1 MISSYNIYSM
11 DIQALLYHFDRRMT
25 QLLRDEQKRHIMDA
39 EPSWIIDKIEQ
50 DIMPHIEYIN
60 NWEPSDEELG
70 GEPPVT
76 LAEMHEAARQQKQ
89 EAWQ

>member
-1 MISSYNIYSM
+1 
-11 DIQALLYHFDRRMT
+11 
-25 QLLRDEQKRHIMDA
+25 
-39 EPSWIIDKIEQ
+39 
-50 DIMPHIEYIN
+50 MPHIEYIN